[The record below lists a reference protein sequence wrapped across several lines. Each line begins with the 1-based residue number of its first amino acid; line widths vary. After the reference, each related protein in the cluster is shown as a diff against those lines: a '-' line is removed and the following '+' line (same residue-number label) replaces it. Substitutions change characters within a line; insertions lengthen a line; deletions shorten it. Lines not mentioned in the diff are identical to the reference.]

1 MGSSVTRPKAP
12 TPAHSVRGHGREP
25 ARPMTA
31 KAPRVAAAH
40 SFQKDRQRAGLLFL
54 MPLVLIWGLFLI
66 LPIVETAYYSLT
78 QWDGLSATWNGIGN
92 YLTLLHSSDFGSVLF
107 NNLLLLLSVPL
118 AVFLPFCIAMLIAM
132 EPPGWRWVR
141 ALIFLPATL
150 SWVVTE
156 IVWLRVYSSDGMIND
171 ALRAVGLGR
180 FQIDPLGSVHTAII
194 PIALT
199 FIWSQIGQNTL
210 IFLIGLGGI
219 DASILEAATIDG
231 AGLTSMIRRIILPLM
246 TRFIVFATIVTLIA
260 AFTALFSLIFVMTGG
275 GPGFSTTTM
284 EFYIYRLAFNQTD
297 FGMGATVGIVL
308 LLIIALASAPLMLLY
323 RKTSA

>member
-1 MGSSVTRPKAP
+1 
-12 TPAHSVRGHGREP
+12 
-25 ARPMTA
+25 MTA
-31 KAPRVAAAH
+31 NTRRVAAAH
-40 SFQKDRQRAGLLFL
+40 SFKKDRQRAALLFL
-54 MPLVLIWGLFLI
+54 TPLVLVWGLFLI
-66 LPIVETAYYSLT
+66 VPICETAYYSLT

-92 YLTLLHSSDFGSVLF
+92 YHTLLDSSDFGSVLF
-107 NNLLLLLSVPL
+107 NNLLLLLSVPF
-118 AVFLPFCIAMLIAM
+118 AIFLPFCVAILIAM

-150 SWVVTE
+150 SWVVTG
-156 IVWLRVYSSDGMIND
+156 IVWLRVYSSDGMINQAFR
-171 ALRAVGLGR
+171 ALGLGR

-210 IFLIGLGGI
+210 IFLIGLSSI

-231 AGLTSMIRRIILPLM
+231 AGLISMIRRIILPLM

-308 LLIIALASAPLMLLY
+308 LLVIALASAPLMAIY
-323 RKTSA
+323 RRTSA

>member
-1 MGSSVTRPKAP
+1 
-12 TPAHSVRGHGREP
+12 
-25 ARPMTA
+25 MTA
-31 KAPRVAAAH
+31 SASARVTGR
-40 SFQKDRQRAGLLFL
+40 SFQRDRRRAALIFL
-54 MPLVLIWGLFLI
+54 APLVLVWGLCLI
-66 LPIVETAYYSLT
+66 VPILETAFYSLT

-92 YLTLLHSSDFGSVLF
+92 YLTLLHSAEFGSVIF

-118 AVFLPFCIAMLIAM
+118 AVFLPFCIAILIAT

-150 SWVVTE
+150 SWVVTG
-156 IVWLRVYSSDGMIND
+156 IVWLRFYQSDGMLNGI
-171 ALRAVGLGR
+171 LRLLGLGK
-180 FQIDPLGSVHTAII
+180 FNTDLLGSVHTAII

-199 FIWSQIGQNTL
+199 FIWSQVGQNTL
-210 IFLIGLGGI
+210 IFLIGLSSI

-231 AGLTSMIRRIILPLM
+231 AGLVATVRAVVLPLM
-246 TRFIVFATIVTLIA
+246 TRFIIFATITTLIA

-284 EFYIYRLAFNQTD
+284 EFYIYRLAFGQTD

-308 LLIIALASAPLMLLY
+308 LVVIALVSAPLLAVY
-323 RKTSA
+323 RRTSS

>member
-1 MGSSVTRPKAP
+1 MTASLQ
-12 TPAHSVRGHGREP
+12 P
-25 ARPMTA
+25 ARPVRTFQ
-31 KAPRVAAAH
+31 RDRRRAA
-40 SFQKDRQRAGLLFL
+40 LMFL
-54 MPLVLIWGLFLI
+54 APLVLIWGFCLI
-66 LPIVETAYYSLT
+66 LPIVETAFYSLT

-92 YLTLLHSSDFGSVLF
+92 YLTLLHSAEFGSVIF
-107 NNLLLLLSVPL
+107 NNLLLLVSVPL
-118 AVFLPFCIAMLIAM
+118 AVFLPFCIALLIAT

-150 SWVVTE
+150 SWVVTG
-156 IVWLRVYSSDGMIND
+156 IVWLRFYGSDGMLNS
-171 ALRAVGLGR
+171 ALRGAGLGA
-180 FQIDPLGSVHTAII
+180 FQVDLLGSVHTAII

-210 IFLIGLGGI
+210 IFLIGLASI

-231 AGLTSMIRRIILPLM
+231 AGLIATVRRIILPLM

-284 EFYIYRLAFNQTD
+284 EFYIYRLAFGETD
-297 FGMGATVGIVL
+297 FGMGAAVGIVL
-308 LLIIALASAPLMLLY
+308 LVVMALVSAPLIVVY
-323 RKTSA
+323 RRITA